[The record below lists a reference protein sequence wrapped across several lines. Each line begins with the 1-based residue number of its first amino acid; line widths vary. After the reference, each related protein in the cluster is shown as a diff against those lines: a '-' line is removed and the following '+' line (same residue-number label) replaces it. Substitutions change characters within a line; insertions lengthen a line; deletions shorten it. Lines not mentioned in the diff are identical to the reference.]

1 MAANFYVAPEQLM
14 KDRAEFARKGIARGR
29 ALVAVEFA
37 HGVIFAGENPSS
49 SLHKTSEIYDSIG
62 FAAVGRYNEFEAL
75 RVAGIR
81 LADVKGYQ
89 YAREDVTA
97 KPLANAYSQALG
109 ASFMGE
115 TKPFEVELLIAQV
128 DASRSDTGEAR
139 SGPPATGQRNDEGT
153 GDETDAHGPNAEEAG
168 EEAGIAG
175 GLELFHILY
184 DGSIVDEHRFVAIGG
199 ETEPLRTKLEE
210 RFLPGMGRDDAVRA
224 AVGALSDVAGRTL
237 EAGVL
242 EVSGLDARRARRR
255 FFRLAVDE
263 LTTILDA

>member
-14 KDRAEFARKGIARGR
+14 KDRAEYARKGIARGR
-29 ALVAVEFA
+29 ALVAVAFA
-37 HGVIFAGENPSS
+37 HGVVFAGENPSA
-49 SLHKTSEIYDSIG
+49 SLHKTSEIYDSIA

-128 DASRSDTGEAR
+128 DGERNPAGDAADGTDVAS
-139 SGPPATGQRNDEGT
+139 
-153 GDETDAHGPNAEEAG
+153 
-168 EEAGIAG
+168 

-184 DGSIVDEHRFVAIGG
+184 DGSIVDEHHFVAIGG
-199 ETEPLRTKLEE
+199 DTEPLRTELED
-210 RFLPGMGRDDAVRA
+210 RFEEGMDRDQAVRV
-224 AVGALSDVAGRTL
+224 AVGALSAVAGRTL
-237 EAGVL
+237 DADVL

-255 FFRLAVDE
+255 FFRLEGDE
-263 LTTILDA
+263 LAAVLTA

>member
-14 KDRAEFARKGIARGR
+14 KDRAEYAHKGIARGR
-29 ALVAVEFA
+29 ALVAVAFA
-37 HGVIFAGENPSS
+37 HGVVFAGENPSA
-49 SLHKTSEIYDSIG
+49 SLHKTSEIYDSIA

-115 TKPFEVELLIAQV
+115 AKPFEVELLIAQV
-128 DASRSDTGEAR
+128 DAERTPAGDGSD
-139 SGPPATGQRNDEGT
+139 
-153 GDETDAHGPNAEEAG
+153 GDPDDSA
-168 EEAGIAG
+168 
-175 GLELFHILY
+175 LELFHILY

-199 ETEPLRTKLEE
+199 DTEPLRAELER
-210 RFLPGMGRDDAVRA
+210 RFEDSLDRDGAVRVA
-224 AVGALSDVAGRTL
+224 AGALSEVAGRTL
-237 EAGVL
+237 GAEVL
-242 EVSGLDARRARRR
+242 EVSGLDARRPRRR
-255 FFRLAVDE
+255 FFRLEGEELAAV
-263 LTTILDA
+263 LTA